1 MPEAEKREKVMLLTQ
16 ELRVL
21 GEMRLGPDG
30 AIWDFKHGGTSEFV
44 TVYDVQCFRKSD
56 GKRVY
61 DAVRAEFGRRAV
73 TAVFRQSEIAFLRKD
88 TA

>member
-1 MPEAEKREKVMLLTQ
+1 MPEAENREKIMLLTE
-16 ELRVL
+16 ELRVF

-30 AIWDFKHGGTSEFV
+30 AIWDFKHGGSSEFV

-61 DAVRAEFGRRAV
+61 DAVRAEFSRRAV

-88 TA
+88 NA